1 MRKGDCHGKIQM
13 IVKKKNRNLANP
25 IIQGSFENGPVVLQK
40 LKMLKSL
47 HTCSHKL
54 FLFHNTDYKIG
65 PYGQPP
71 YSPLLTSGNSLTF
84 WLYKHR
90 YLPSFTFRKAGLDSP
105 SAVDPIPPQKCACVY
120 VCVLEGVGMVLEV
133 GRRCF
138 NPLIPLNITI
148 F

>member
-25 IIQGSFENGPVVLQK
+25 IIQGSFENGPVVLWK

-71 YSPLLTSGNSLTF
+71 HPPSSHLATALLFG
-84 WLYKHR
+84 
-90 YLPSFTFRKAGLDSP
+90 
-105 SAVDPIPPQKCACVY
+105 
-120 VCVLEGVGMVLEV
+120 
-133 GRRCF
+133 
-138 NPLIPLNITI
+138 
-148 F
+148 